1 MEAKLKLWPSAVI
14 KMCVIGGILL
24 LFIKS
29 TIAWSAFTSD
39 VAMAEVVGI
48 VTKITSSFLEINQV
62 SAKCQQ
68 AWMPVQSVKTWCQKS
83 EVSRMQDLDAG
94 CCWIRLLGVFLL
106 GSPTTPIQVV
116 IRYLW
121 CYTFRLSFQTPCRRR
136 RTSALSKVEEQ
147 PRKASLVSIL
157 VFSCHHF
164 TIDSTQ
170 NSPHRHYYQWAT
182 MAGLL
187 GPVTSFTSQFL
198 EINQVKY
205 CKYCKILCNCIR
217 IF

>member
-1 MEAKLKLWPSAVI
+1 MSA
-14 KMCVIGGILL
+14 GLD
-24 LFIKS
+24 
-29 TIAWSAFTSD
+29 A
-39 VAMAEVVGI
+39 
-48 VTKITSSFLEINQV
+48 SSIRF
-62 SAKCQQ
+62 
-68 AWMPVQSVKTWCQKS
+68 KTWCQKS
-83 EVSRMQDLDAG
+83 EVSRMQDLGAG

-136 RTSALSKVEEQ
+136 RTSALSKVE
-147 PRKASLVSIL
+147 PRKASHVS
-157 VFSCHHF
+157 SCHHNWLNTKF
-164 TIDSTQ
+164 TAS
-170 NSPHRHYYQWAT
+170 QWST